1 MALTGGFC
9 PHNRTRGGNQGDL
22 KGPTTPLPPIPVS
35 PPPSLT
41 GLLILPTHQVC
52 PASWEHMEHS
62 RTLWNTL
69 LGRYSLFRVPHLR
82 SLIRPMQATLPQVP
96 VFIAPVTTWP
106 NLSLAPGGAWDTLRG
121 KTTHVPPAE
130 WPSV

>member
-1 MALTGGFC
+1 MSWHSWGVLPTQQN
-9 PHNRTRGGNQGDL
+9 PGGNQGDL
-22 KGPTTPLPPIPVS
+22 EGPTMLFPPLPLF

-69 LGRYSLFRVPHLR
+69 SQDPTPYSE
-82 SLIRPMQATLPQVP
+82 LPV
-96 VFIAPVTTWP
+96 
-106 NLSLAPGGAWDTLRG
+106 
-121 KTTHVPPAE
+121 
-130 WPSV
+130 